1 MFLARI
7 AVQKPVL
14 ATMVV
19 GTFVVLG
26 LFSYQRLVID
36 LFPRVEFP
44 MITVT
49 TVYPGAGP
57 KEVET
62 QITEKIEDVV
72 STISDIKHIQSTCR
86 ENVSVVVIEFELEKS
101 PDIAAMEVKDKVD
114 SIGMDLPEE
123 AEDPIIIL
131 H

>member
-7 AVQKPVL
+7 AVQRPVL

-19 GTFVVLG
+19 GAFVVLG

-49 TVYPGAGP
+49 TIYPGAGP
-57 KEVET
+57 EEVET
-62 QITEKIEDVV
+62 QITEKIEDAI
-72 STISDIKHIQSTCR
+72 STISDIKHIRSTCR
-86 ENVSVVVIEFELEKS
+86 EICRLLSLSLNS
-101 PDIAAMEVKDKVD
+101 
-114 SIGMDLPEE
+114 
-123 AEDPIIIL
+123 
-131 H
+131 